1 MGYIL
6 FISLI
11 ISCQLKIQG
20 YLTYRLLTDDRV
32 YDGDLTM
39 DDSMNSAI
47 LFNGLSSHL
56 NRPKNG
62 NFLAL
67 QSEEQ
72 PTMEQHVDENQ
83 QQAFRTNSAAEVRMI
98 PVKPYMNVKSLDDQ
112 LEKLIFNNNNN
123 NNNGN
128 EFFKYGLKKM
138 NDLKMTKKKRNH
150 WLSRARS
157 IRVPDERRKNFI
169 EWFRNNFGNGNHNLQ
184 LEKGMGGPGMIY

>member
-11 ISCQLKIQG
+11 ISCHLKIQG
-20 YLTYRLLTDDRV
+20 YVTYRLLTDDRV

-39 DDSMNSAI
+39 DDSMNFAI

-67 QSEEQ
+67 QSGEQ

-83 QQAFRTNSAAEVRMI
+83 QQAFRTNSGQKIKAF
-98 PVKPYMNVKSLDDQ
+98 KFNFDQ
-112 LEKLIFNNNNN
+112 TT
-123 NNNGN
+123 
-128 EFFKYGLKKM
+128 KM
-138 NDLKMTKKKRNH
+138 NDLKMTEKKRNH